1 MNFNNPFETYTRGM
15 TARERRIRTRWGL
28 MFALTGIIAIALT
41 FVVRSQKED
50 IKELNSQIE
59 ALSNERD
66 ELQHQME
73 SEIFVRDT
81 QLAREEHTLEILKK
95 KYPECAEK
103 YETTKSNYTE

>member
-59 ALSNERD
+59 ALSNEKD
-66 ELQHQME
+66 EFYNANFISNSINLRYE
-73 SEIFVRDT
+73 LTFDY
-81 QLAREEHTLEILKK
+81 LKEVNPNAHK
-95 KYPECAEK
+95 QAQDFYDHK
-103 YETTKSNYTE
+103 TE

>member
-1 MNFNNPFETYTRGM
+1 MNFYNPFETYTRGM
-15 TARERRIRTRWGL
+15 TARERRIRTRWAL

-66 ELQHQME
+66 EFHKAQDFFDH
-73 SEIFVRDT
+73 
-81 QLAREEHTLEILKK
+81 K
-95 KYPECAEK
+95 
-103 YETTKSNYTE
+103 TE

>member
-15 TARERRIRTRWGL
+15 TARERRIRTKWGL

-59 ALSNERD
+59 VLSNERD
-66 ELQHQME
+66 EFHDANFISNSINLRYELTFDYLKEVNPNAHKQAQDFYDHQ
-73 SEIFVRDT
+73 
-81 QLAREEHTLEILKK
+81 
-95 KYPECAEK
+95 
-103 YETTKSNYTE
+103 TE